1 MDLTEDAPS
10 TNGVLRIVLIIG
22 TPLAVVAA
30 AFACYFV
37 RAARKPPTN
46 VTAKPVEAI
55 VEAHAGSVTVESATT
70 IELDSVV

>member
-37 RAARKPPTN
+37 RAARKQPTN
-46 VTAKPVEAI
+46 VTATPVEAN
-55 VEAHAGSVTVESATT
+55 AGSVTVESATT